1 MVILL
6 VIYLGE
12 LTMTVEI
19 EEGCMDSLATAPT
32 FTDEERA
39 AATTTEERNH
49 IQNLREQKLMD
60 MLEHI
65 CVEVSNMSKAI
76 QNLNLAQQPKPV
88 FQPRSDLEERLSRL
102 ELKIDSIMAR
112 TGAMQVWQPK
122 GYPAPPTP
130 NYDPH
135 NYNTSYS
142 SANNYRRPR
151 STGSDQYDPDNYNT
165 GFTGF
170 NTK

>member
-1 MVILL
+1 MI
-6 VIYLGE
+6 
-12 LTMTVEI
+12 EI
-19 EEGCMDSLATAPT
+19 EEGRMDDLATAPT
-32 FTDEERA
+32 FTKEERA
-39 AATTTEERNH
+39 DATINPEERNH

-65 CVEVSNMSKAI
+65 CVDVSNMSKAI

-112 TGAMQVWQPK
+112 IGATQYWPPK
-122 GYPAPPTP
+122 GHPAPPTP
-130 NYDPH
+130 TYDP
-135 NYNTSYS
+135 T
-142 SANNYRRPR
+142 YRRPR
-151 STGSDQYDPDNYNT
+151 ISDNDPYDPANYNT

-170 NTK
+170 GK

>member
-1 MVILL
+1 
-6 VIYLGE
+6 
-12 LTMTVEI
+12 MTVEI
-19 EEGCMDSLATAPT
+19 EEGRMESLATAPT
-32 FTDEERA
+32 FTNEERA
-39 AATTTEERNH
+39 DATKINPEERNN

-65 CVEVSNMSKAI
+65 CVDVSNMSKAI

-102 ELKIDSIMAR
+102 ELKIDSIMER
-112 TGAMQVWQPK
+112 IGATPIWMPK

-130 NYDPH
+130 NYK
-135 NYNTSYS
+135 
-142 SANNYRRPR
+142 RPG
-151 STGSDQYDPDNYNT
+151 STGFKITDQYDPDNYNT

-170 NTK
+170 GK

>member
-1 MVILL
+1 MI
-6 VIYLGE
+6 
-12 LTMTVEI
+12 EI
-19 EEGCMDSLATAPT
+19 EEGRMESLATAPV
-32 FTDEERA
+32 FTKEERA
-39 AATTTEERNH
+39 DATINPEERNN

-76 QNLNLAQQPKPV
+76 QNLNMAQQPKPV

-112 TGAMQVWQPK
+112 TGAMPMQVWQPK
-122 GYPAPPTP
+122 GHPAPPTP
-130 NYDPH
+130 TYDP
-135 NYNTSYS
+135 
-142 SANNYRRPR
+142 NYRRPR
-151 STGSDQYDPDNYNT
+151 ISDTDPYDPANYNT

-170 NTK
+170 GK